1 MKKITVI
8 FLMIILSIAAANL
21 CLAEEKKNHTCF
33 RVVDADKD
41 GKITFE
47 EFEKFFGNDNER
59 FKAADLDKN
68 GILTHDEYHKLLGHG
83 S

>member
-8 FLMIILSIAAANL
+8 FLMITLSIVSTTF
-21 CLAEEKKNHTCF
+21 CLAEEKKSHTCF

-47 EFEKFFGNDNER
+47 EFEKFFGNDIER

-68 GILTHDEYHKLLGHG
+68 GQITHDEYHKLLGHG